1 MAHVR
6 TRIPLPTPSSF
17 SSFIQCYALH
27 SICTKLSNYGTFGF
41 RQRPICHGASLY
53 PGNNAS
59 PPQSSDVGGFSDTC
73 YLPPK
78 AAPWEEEKC
87 VCCVE
92 TLAPQTSLALAAAVL
107 RDALLAKASR
117 FGADIAPRGV
127 IRLEAPV
134 PRVCTALRWLRG
146 QDGANSFG
154 VLQPQVYFSP
164 RRSSAPDTAGST
176 AATAA
181 SAGAGSVA
189 GVGAAW
195 LWKGADE
202 QPLDDAVVKS
212 MRRFLHASTAR
223 LRVFG
228 GSRFDPKKAPS
239 PEWKEFG
246 SYFFMLPR

>member
-1 MAHVR
+1 M
-6 TRIPLPTPSSF
+6 SF
-17 SSFIQCYALH
+17 V
-27 SICTKLSNYGTFGF
+27 
-41 RQRPICHGASLY
+41 RQRAFVVSNCNGAFSLY
-53 PGNNAS
+53 PADTEAS
-59 PPQSSDVGGFSDTC
+59 RHQSSDFGAFKGGT
-73 YLPPK
+73 YNTVTE
-78 AAPWEEEKC
+78 AAPLEDKC
-87 VCCVE
+87 VCCVA
-92 TLAPQTSLALAAAVL
+92 TLPPQTSLVQAGTALH
-107 RDALLAKASR
+107 DALLGKAAR
-117 FGADIAPRGV
+117 FGADVPRGV
-127 IRLEAPV
+127 IRLEVPV
-134 PRVCTALRWLRG
+134 PRSCTALRWLRG
-146 QDGANSFG
+146 QVGANSLG
-154 VLQPQVYFSP
+154 VFHPQVYFSP

-212 MRRFLHASTAR
+212 MRRFLEASNAR

-228 GSRFDPKKAPS
+228 GSRFDPHKAPS